1 MLSYG
6 ILGGLGT
13 ALIFTPAVSAIG
25 HWFMVKRANATGIAA
40 AGGAVGGVIFPLML
54 NKLFVELGWGWALRI
69 QGFIFILLLAVA
81 NLLIRSRL
89 PPKPGGSIMPHFRI
103 LRFRAMALVTA
114 GTYFMEWGLFV
125 PIAYLTSYALS
136 TGAVSHTLAYQLI
149 AVFNAG
155 SAFGR
160 WLPGYF
166 ADKWGRYNLMILTL
180 TMCLISCLGF
190 WLPAAV
196 LSDPSL
202 AVASNSNA
210 VFGLLVTF
218 CLFMGFASGS
228 NISLTPV
235 CVSMLC
241 DTEEYGRYYATTYS
255 IVSLGTLT
263 GTPIAGAIVSAN
275 GGAYWGE

>member
-1 MLSYG
+1 
-6 ILGGLGT
+6 
-13 ALIFTPAVSAIG
+13 
-25 HWFMVKRANATGIAA
+25 
-40 AGGAVGGVIFPLML
+40 
-54 NKLFVELGWGWALRI
+54 
-69 QGFIFILLLAVA
+69 
-81 NLLIRSRL
+81 
-89 PPKPGGSIMPHFRI
+89 MPNFRI

-196 LSDPSL
+196 LSDSSL

-218 CLFMGFASGS
+218 CVFMGFASGS